1 MNYNVHDIAYEME
14 RIAEKIF
21 GVSFDH
27 SGTIFDRDFIEKES
41 FYECVAL
48 ILHMKGNENSI
59 DFLNDIYKYKSENMN
74 RIPNPIE
81 LFERFKICLVMP
93 V

>member
-1 MNYNVHDIAYEME
+1 MNCNVHDIAYEIE

-21 GVSFDH
+21 RVSFDH

-41 FYECVAL
+41 FYECMTL
-48 ILHMKGNENSI
+48 ILYMHGNEKTV
-59 DFLNDIYKYKSENMN
+59 DFLNDIYKYKREDMN

-81 LFERFKICLVMP
+81 IFERFKTCLVMP